1 MKNHNR
7 LGKALKTALVA
18 AAAVVV
24 FAIVALVLALTN
36 VFDVDPLKL
45 CLLVLLFGLALVFV
59 VYGLLTKGGYET
71 AVGLVLAV
79 IGLTIVLIPLIK
91 WYTIIVGVLILVLA
105 LLALMLLKSDSL
117 IVKRAEEEENYKTYE
132 QVKAEKEAKLVDE
145 ESKPLPELKNY
156 NKEDKSV

>member
-1 MKNHNR
+1 MKKFNR
-7 LGKALKTALVA
+7 FGKALKTAILA

-71 AVGLVLAV
+71 AVGLVLAT
-79 IGLTIVLIPLIK
+79 IGATIILVPIVK
-91 WYTIIVGVLILVLA
+91 WYAIILVVLGLALA
-105 LLALMLLKSDSL
+105 LLALALLKSDSL
-117 IVKRAEEEENYKTYE
+117 IVKRAEEEEDYKTYE
-132 QVKAEKEAKLVDE
+132 QVKAEKEAKRIEE
-145 ESKPLPELKNY
+145 ESKPLSELKNY